1 MPFKW
6 PYHGFSIFPSILC
19 TVFRLTAWIT
29 ICCTKSGYKLVLQ
42 LSVDIVKKTKT
53 KKHKIPNTLHPTKD
67 KFLFSPLQV
76 SLAFENPLVS
86 NHSVL
91 CSASCKGMHTA
102 FWVNID
108 PAVTAEEGNYL
119 THFCILPCL
128 GRGRWMCQTWQ
139 WWLWAALCKH
149 PGQLPVRLRPW
160 LRARSWQEE
169 LWRYSVLLS
178 YWALKALR
186 ETLPGW
192 NAAHFLGSVWAAW
205 DPWNPTQKTS
215 VVFLGVMAEPCS
227 SPWLS
232 ASLFCR
238 FCC

>member
-1 MPFKW
+1 
-6 PYHGFSIFPSILC
+6 
-19 TVFRLTAWIT
+19 
-29 ICCTKSGYKLVLQ
+29 
-42 LSVDIVKKTKT
+42 
-53 KKHKIPNTLHPTKD
+53 
-67 KFLFSPLQV
+67 
-76 SLAFENPLVS
+76 
-86 NHSVL
+86 
-91 CSASCKGMHTA
+91 MHTA

-160 LRARSWQEE
+160 LRAWSWQEE

-227 SPWLS
+227 SPCQQVCFADFAVSQSGMVQSRTSCHLLHYSYSLKQSLS
-232 ASLFCR
+232 RRQLPAESCATFSESECLTFPLTTSDWDVPGELAAPEEQGPLF
-238 FCC
+238 